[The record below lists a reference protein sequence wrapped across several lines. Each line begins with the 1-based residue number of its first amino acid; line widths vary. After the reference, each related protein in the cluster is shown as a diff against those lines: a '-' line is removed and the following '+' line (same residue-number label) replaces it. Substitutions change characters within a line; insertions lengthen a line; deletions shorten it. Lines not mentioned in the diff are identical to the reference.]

1 MRFKPGYR
9 TSEFWFTLVSFVFSA
24 LFLTGIIQDNG
35 TKEELISVVTHA
47 VESIILVGG
56 QIIIFYRYVASR
68 DRQKREFNYD
78 NEKAIESHVGV
89 GKTYDIININN
100 ADIGDL
106 IQLPHI
112 GTAIAQ
118 RIIDYRS
125 TYGGFKQIEDIKN
138 IKGVGDSIYQEIKNF
153 ISIQG

>member
-56 QIIIFYRYVASR
+56 QIIIFYRC
-68 DRQKREFNYD
+68 
-78 NEKAIESHVGV
+78 
-89 GKTYDIININN
+89 
-100 ADIGDL
+100 L
-106 IQLPHI
+106 C
-112 GTAIAQ
+112 
-118 RIIDYRS
+118 
-125 TYGGFKQIEDIKN
+125 
-138 IKGVGDSIYQEIKNF
+138 
-153 ISIQG
+153 